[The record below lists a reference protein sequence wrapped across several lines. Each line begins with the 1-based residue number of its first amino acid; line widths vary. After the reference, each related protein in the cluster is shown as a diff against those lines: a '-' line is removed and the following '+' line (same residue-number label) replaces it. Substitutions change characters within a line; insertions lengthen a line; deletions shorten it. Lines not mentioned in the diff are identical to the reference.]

1 MKRTYFAIVY
11 VILSVAALVMASGS
25 PFPWGGG

>member
-11 VILSVAALVMASGS
+11 LVLSVAALVMASGG
-25 PFPWGGG
+25 PVPWGGG